1 MNYFSQDATCHE
13 SVSAANQVANEE
25 DDSMAAGE
33 EGSSLDQE
41 GSRPPSPLAGTPPP
55 VTDTMHTPK
64 LSDFGLSEMM
74 LKRVLVRA
82 QQCPEEPPKPN
93 INFTQA
99 ALVTPEPPPI
109 SLTPRCALRMDD
121 DELMS
126 PQLRDF
132 GLSENTMC
140 LINDFTMNL
149 PMQKKVANP
158 QRYTGNIV
166 AIPLVTNDT
175 VLSSSIL

>member
-1 MNYFSQDATCHE
+1 MTHFSQGTTCEE

-25 DDSMAAGE
+25 AESMAAGE

-41 GSRPPSPLAGTPPP
+41 GSRPPPLSAGTPPP
-55 VTDTMHTPK
+55 VTDAMHTPK

-82 QQCPEEPPKPN
+82 QQCPEEPPQPN
-93 INFTQA
+93 ISLTQA
-99 ALVTPEPPPI
+99 ALVTPDPLPV
-109 SLTPRCALRMDD
+109 SLTPRRALRMDD

-126 PQLRDF
+126 PQLQDF

-149 PMQKKVANP
+149 PVQKKAVKP
-158 QRYTGNIV
+158 HR
-166 AIPLVTNDT
+166 
-175 VLSSSIL
+175 

>member
-1 MNYFSQDATCHE
+1 MTYFSQGTTCQE
-13 SVSAANQVANEE
+13 YVSAANQVANEE
-25 DDSMAAGE
+25 AEPMAAGE
-33 EGSSLDQE
+33 EGSSLDQK
-41 GSRPPSPLAGTPPP
+41 GSRPPSPAADTPPP
-55 VTDTMHTPK
+55 VTDAMHTPK

-74 LKRVLVRA
+74 LKKVLVRA

-109 SLTPRCALRMDD
+109 SLTPRRALRMDD

-126 PQLRDF
+126 PQLQDF

-149 PMQKKVANP
+149 PMQKKVVKP
-158 QRYTGNIV
+158 QR
-166 AIPLVTNDT
+166 
-175 VLSSSIL
+175 